1 MKRSLLII
9 CLFIS
14 LVASA
19 ASPYVNE
26 TVRYRVM
33 YKWGLIQKQAG
44 TATLSIHL
52 DGDRYQASLVAAS
65 APWADG
71 IFCVRDTL
79 YSTILQDGFRPLRY
93 HKAAHEGSDHKDD
106 VVVFSYSG
114 NNVTGQCHRQVFKE
128 GQQTVNQ
135 RQTLHA
141 TGTTVDMLSS
151 FYYMRML
158 PFPTWRS
165 GHKHSMTIFSG
176 KRKETLTLQ
185 YRGVEDVKVDGKT
198 YRCFHITFIFTGDS
212 GKKTSDD
219 MDAWITTDASRTA
232 VQLEGKLPV
241 GKVRC
246 QIIR

>member
-9 CLFIS
+9 CLLIS
-14 LVASA
+14 LAASA

-52 DGDRYQASLVAAS
+52 DGDRYKASLIAAS
-65 APWADG
+65 DPWADG

-79 YSTILQDGFRPLRY
+79 YSTILKEGFRPLRY

-106 VVVFSYSG
+106 VVEFSYNG
-114 NNVTGQCHRQVFKE
+114 DNVTGQCHRQVFKE
-128 GQQTVNQ
+128 GQKTVDQ
-135 RQTLHA
+135 RQTLHT
-141 TGTTVDMLSS
+141 TGITVDMLSS

-185 YRGVEDVKVDGKT
+185 YRGVEDVKVDGRT
-198 YRCFHITFIFTGDS
+198 YRCFHITFIFTGDG

-246 QIIR
+246 QIIK